1 MTTRNF
7 GLLFCAIGI
16 ILIVNLF
23 FLYFW
28 RTTPQTVD
36 TQKLLD
42 AIVQKDN
49 QPYELTFPTLDYH
62 KNLNEGLWGF
72 ERISRQNKRITEGK
86 YTQLCQDSHKIMQQT
101 RFWLN
106 APRTFMQQYPNSNYV
121 TVRASHIDKNKIQ
134 HHFALENLKQT
145 PAGLMLNRHEVQI
158 LWSQIED
165 QYELVIRQA
174 HANFSTS
181 YTKDPLGW
189 LKKIRA
195 NLSEQPLIAQGHYN
209 EQKMIAFRLENCNR

>member
-7 GLLFCAIGI
+7 GLLFCTIGTIFI
-16 ILIVNLF
+16 INLF

-28 RTTPQTVD
+28 RDTPQTVD

-49 QPYELTFPTLDYH
+49 KPYELVFPTLDYH

-72 ERISRQNKRITEGK
+72 ERIARQNKRITEGK
-86 YTQLCQDSHKIMQQT
+86 YTQLCQNTNQIMQQT

-106 APRTFMQQYPNSNYV
+106 APFTFMQQYPDNNYV
-121 TVRASHIDKNKIQ
+121 TVRASHIDQNKIQ

-145 PAGLMLNRHEVQI
+145 PTGLMLNRHEVQI
-158 LWSQIED
+158 LWSQKED

-174 HANFSTS
+174 YGNFSTH

-189 LKKIRA
+189 LKKIRV
-195 NLSEQPLIAQGHYN
+195 NLAAHPLIEQGYYS
-209 EQKMIAFRLENCNR
+209 EQKMIAFRLEDCNK